1 MLYKY
6 LLRTFFLF
14 SFLFVELLT
23 LNYNRLPH
31 LLFLYQLW
39 KVAILFH
46 KDKKQLRILP
56 IKWGE
61 EWRPISFI
69 NRECPRETLCKFF
82 IPVLTLAMCF
92 YWWDRPVVDRREKS
106 IIGRGRKKTGVAKG
120 RKEKNRK
127 AETQAKCEGDK

>member
-31 LLFLYQLW
+31 LLFLYRLW

-46 KDKKQLRILP
+46 KDKKQLRIFQLNKVKNDDQFHLL
-56 IKWGE
+56 IENALEK
-61 EWRPISFI
+61 RFVNFSFP
-69 NRECPRETLCKFF
+69 C
-82 IPVLTLAMCF
+82 
-92 YWWDRPVVDRREKS
+92 
-106 IIGRGRKKTGVAKG
+106 
-120 RKEKNRK
+120 
-127 AETQAKCEGDK
+127 